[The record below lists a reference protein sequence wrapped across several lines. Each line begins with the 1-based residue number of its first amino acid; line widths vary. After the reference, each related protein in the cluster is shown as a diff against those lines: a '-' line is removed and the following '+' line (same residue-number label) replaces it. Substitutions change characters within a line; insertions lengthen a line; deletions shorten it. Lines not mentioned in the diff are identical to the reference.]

1 MEEGEEFFFMRKGDM
16 TLKIVEQGKPKDV
29 HIKEGQVFLLPAR
42 IPHSPQRQTN
52 TVSIRNLF
60 ASYTVLINY
69 ISINYYVDHQ
79 LNHQFLHRWDQS
91 QKEKDYRKNGMDYDI
106 LLKTETR
113 WILLKFCFNAGFTAR
128 IQERSWA
135 PLSKNILPRNST
147 KQVRYILSRTKSRVY
162 NHLLQRKFYNFS
174 PPAIVISRK
183 AH

>member
-60 ASYTVLINY
+60 ASYTVLIN

-79 LNHQFLHRWDQS
+79 LNHQFLHRWD
-91 QKEKDYRKNGMDYDI
+91 
-106 LLKTETR
+106 
-113 WILLKFCFNAGFTAR
+113 
-128 IQERSWA
+128 
-135 PLSKNILPRNST
+135 
-147 KQVRYILSRTKSRVY
+147 
-162 NHLLQRKFYNFS
+162 
-174 PPAIVISRK
+174 
-183 AH
+183 

>member
-42 IPHSPQRQTN
+42 IPHSPQRQAN
-52 TVSIRNLF
+52 TVSIKILQHHILF
-60 ASYTVLINY
+60 LPNY
-69 ISINYYVDHQ
+69 ISPNYYVDQQ
-79 LNHQFLHRWDQS
+79 LNHQFFYRWDQS
-91 QKEKDYRKNGMDYDI
+91 QKEKDYQKKGMDYGI

-135 PLSKNILPRNST
+135 QLLKNILPRSST
-147 KQVRYILSRTKSRVY
+147 KQVNYLLFRAKSRVY
-162 NHLLQRKFYNFS
+162 NDYFDCNVNLIIFHYQHS
-174 PPAIVISRK
+174 
-183 AH
+183 